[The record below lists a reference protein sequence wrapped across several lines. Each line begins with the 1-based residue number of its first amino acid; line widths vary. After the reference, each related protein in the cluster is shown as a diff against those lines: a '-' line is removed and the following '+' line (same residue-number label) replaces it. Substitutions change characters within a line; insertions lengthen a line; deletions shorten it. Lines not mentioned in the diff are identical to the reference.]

1 MWRRRGEH
9 YADCCTDR
17 VIAFVGGSMM
27 VWDGIALTGKTRLVI
42 TGGNLSAGRYW
53 AEILQPIPYLHSEGK
68 KLRHYFQNLGLE
80 RIEWPTCS
88 PELNPTEHLWDQ
100 LGRAVHSRVTNI
112 TTLAVLRQTLVQEWD
127 AIARQCVTKVVT
139 SMRRRCL
146 AVVNVYDSS
155 TCYWDPS
162 LLH

>member
-1 MWRRRGEH
+1 
-9 YADCCTDR
+9 
-17 VIAFVGGSMM
+17 VSMDPAAA
-27 VWDGIALTGKTRLVI
+27 VSRCLL
-42 TGGNLSAGRYW
+42 
-53 AEILQPIPYLHSEGK
+53 
-68 KLRHYFQNLGLE
+68 QNLGLE

-88 PELNPTEHLWDQ
+88 PELNPTEHL
-100 LGRAVHSRVTNI
+100 VTNI

-155 TCYWDPS
+155 TCY
-162 LLH
+162 